1 MLCTNLPE
9 SGSRPFEDP
18 PLDLMLAFG
27 TSNLT
32 NIVDRYLTIVL
43 LRLLIS

>member
-18 PLDLMLAFG
+18 PLDLMLAFDAG
-27 TSNLT
+27 NLT
-32 NIVDRYLTIVL
+32 NIADRYLMIVL